1 MSITEIPKKMNKE
14 EKFLV
19 PLQEKNVFPSSVSDN
34 VHKRY
39 QSNQCEF
46 AWTTEDKF
54 VAENVNLE
62 KAA

>member
-1 MSITEIPKKMNKE
+1 MNKE